1 VFRSRLESSNE
12 SETRNDAIL
21 VFVPPA
27 GLDPITRLHVVPR
40 SRAGAKSRGCSSPF
54 LGLRNTAP
62 GIDWHQAI
70 PASYSAVRP
79 RDRYPPPP
87 NEPFH
92 ESDNRLFT
100 SLGYADDRPCASN
113 GATAMS
119 IQSVASPAYT
129 FTPPKRNSLTHIPG
143 DEGWPLIGKTLDVLA
158 DPKGQIER
166 QAAKYGLVYRSHIF
180 GETSL
185 VLLGPEANELVLFDQ
200 AKIFSS
206 TLGWGRILGLLFP
219 RGLMLL
225 DFDEHRLHRRALSVA
240 FKSGPMKSY
249 LAELDTG
256 IVARVRQWKAQPGPM
271 LFYPAMKQLTL
282 DLAATSFLGA
292 GIGPEVDEITRAFVD
307 MVAASVA
314 VIRKPLPGTQMARGV
329 KGRKRIVAYFSE
341 QIPIRRARG
350 GEDLFSQLCRATH
363 EDGALLSTQDIVDH
377 MSFLMMAAHDT
388 LTSSLTS
395 FVGELAAHPEW
406 QVKLRDEIS
415 SLGVAAGEPT
425 TFDNLEAMPLTEM
438 AFKEALRLKPPVPS
452 MPRRAVRDFTFKG
465 YAIPA
470 GISVGVNPLFT
481 HHMPE
486 IWPEPEKFD
495 PLRFTDDAQR
505 GRHRFAWVPFGG
517 GAHMCLGLHFA
528 YMQAKCFAR
537 HFLQNLS
544 VSLEPGYTPDWQMW
558 PIPKP
563 RDGLRVTLKPVA

>member
-1 VFRSRLESSNE
+1 
-12 SETRNDAIL
+12 
-21 VFVPPA
+21 
-27 GLDPITRLHVVPR
+27 
-40 SRAGAKSRGCSSPF
+40 
-54 LGLRNTAP
+54 
-62 GIDWHQAI
+62 
-70 PASYSAVRP
+70 
-79 RDRYPPPP
+79 
-87 NEPFH
+87 
-92 ESDNRLFT
+92 
-100 SLGYADDRPCASN
+100 
-113 GATAMS
+113 MS
-119 IQSVASPAYT
+119 MQSVVSPAYS
-129 FTPPKRNSLTHIPG
+129 FSPPKRNSLTHIPG
-143 DEGWPLIGKTLDVLA
+143 DEGWPIIGKTLDVLA

-200 AKIFSS
+200 AKQFSS
-206 TLGWGRILGLLFP
+206 MLGWGRILGLLFP

-225 DFDEHRLHRRALSVA
+225 DFEEHRLHRRALSVA

-249 LAELDTG
+249 LADLDTG
-256 IVARVRQWKAQPGPM
+256 IAARVAQWKAKPGPM

-307 MVAASVA
+307 MVAAA
-314 VIRKPLPGTQMARGV
+314 VTPIRSPLPFTQMARGV
-329 KGRKRIVAYFSE
+329 RGRKRIVAYFSE
-341 QIPIRRARG
+341 QIPIRREKG
-350 GEDLFSQLCRATH
+350 GDDLFSQLCHATH
-363 EDGALLSTQDIVDH
+363 EDGALLSTEDIVDH

-395 FVGELAAHPEW
+395 FVGALAADPQW
-406 QVKLRDEIS
+406 QTKLREEVTG
-415 SLGVAAGEPT
+415 LGLGADAPT
-425 TFDNLEAMPLTEM
+425 SFDNLEAMPLTEM
-438 AFKEALRLKPPVPS
+438 AFKEAMRMKPPVPS
-452 MPRRAVRDFTFKG
+452 IPRRAVRDFTFMG

-470 GISVGVNPLFT
+470 GILVGVNPLFT

-486 IWPEPEKFD
+486 IWPDPEKFD
-495 PLRFTDDAQR
+495 PMRFTDDAQR

-537 HFLQNLS
+537 HFLQNLE
-544 VSLEPGYTPDWQMW
+544 VSLQPGTTPDWQMW

-563 RDGLRVTLKPVA
+563 KDGLRVVLSPV